1 MGKRI
6 RRGTIRLRLVIVF
19 AFTTSV
25 IFFVNMFM
33 YYNIN
38 KSISTIDKVYVSN
51 VGLNELLDSLTKLH
65 GYVYEYL
72 NTKSTDALENYY
84 RSEQEYMNLIDGL
97 KGDIAGN
104 DMLIMQK
111 NIRNMSESYLELLG
125 QAVDAKRGRNI
136 ERYKV
141 KNEEATNMYD
151 YISTYISSLNNEQFK
166 HNSNNYELLRMSL
179 SYLEVVSTS
188 VLLVIMV
195 FNVVLIVIVT
205 RSITGPL
212 MKLTEAANEI
222 AAGNFEVDLVHV
234 DSSDEVE
241 IVTKA
246 FNTMTVSIHQ
256 YIVKTKESMELESRM
271 KERELMMTNHLKDA
285 QLKYLQAQINPHF
298 LFNTLNAGA
307 QLAMMEGADKTT
319 LFIENMADFFRF
331 NMKSFD
337 QDSTIRD
344 EIKLVDS
351 YLYILNVRFSGSIH
365 FYKEIDEELLDVR
378 VPSMILQPVVE
389 NAVNYGIRDID
400 YEGEIRLTVTQEG
413 DSINIVITDNGAGM
427 DQSTIERVMK
437 AIHGQAAARESS
449 ITKDSNGIGLGN
461 VINRLRLYY
470 NKEDVFE
477 IRSDGRYQGTR
488 VTIRIPGK
496 PVASLMAEEVSED
509 KQEAPAD
516 PEQAQTA

>member
-6 RRGTIRLRLVIVF
+6 RKGSIRLRLVIVF
-19 AFTTSV
+19 AFTAGV
-25 IFFVNMFM
+25 VFFVNMFM

-38 KSISTIDKVYVSN
+38 KSINTIDKVYVSN
-51 VGLNELLDSLTKLH
+51 VGLNELLDSLTMLH
-65 GYVYEYL
+65 DYVYEYL

-84 RSEQEYMNLIDGL
+84 RSGQNYRNLIDEL
-97 KGDIAGN
+97 KGDITEN

-111 NIRNMSESYLELLG
+111 NIKNMSVTYLNLVD

-141 KNEEATNMYD
+141 MFEEATDMYD
-151 YISTYISSLNNEQFK
+151 YISTYITNLNNEQFK
-166 HNSNNYELLRMSL
+166 YNSNNYELLRMSL
-179 SYLEVVSTS
+179 SYLEVISTS
-188 VLLVIMV
+188 VLLVVMA
-195 FNVVLIVIVT
+195 FNIVLIIIVT

-212 MKLTEAANEI
+212 MKLTAAANEV

-234 DSSDEVE
+234 NSSDEVE

-256 YIVKTKESMELESRM
+256 YILKTKESLELESRM
-271 KERELMMTNHLKDA
+271 KEKELMMTNHLKDA

-307 QLAMMEGADKTT
+307 QLAMMEGADKTC
-319 LFIENMADFFRF
+319 LFIENMADFFRS

-344 EIKLVDS
+344 EIRLVDN
-351 YLYILNVRFSGSIH
+351 YIYILNVRFSGSIH
-365 FYKEIDEELLDVR
+365 FYKEIDESVLDVR

-389 NAVNYGIRDID
+389 NAVNYGIRDIE
-400 YEGEIRLTVTQEG
+400 YEGEVRLEVVQEK
-413 DSINIVITDNGAGM
+413 DTILITISDNGAGM
-427 DQSTIERVMK
+427 DQATIDRVMK
-437 AIHGQAAARESS
+437 ASLDRQPEPRELNN
-449 ITKDSNGIGLGN
+449 TRDSNGIGLGN

-470 NKEDVFE
+470 DKEDVFE
-477 IRSDGRYQGTR
+477 IKSAGPYQGTS
-488 VTIRIPGK
+488 VTLRIPK
-496 PVASLMAEEVSED
+496 KAALHL
-509 KQEAPAD
+509 
-516 PEQAQTA
+516 QTEKSDS